1 MFDPMSVAEL
11 KKEVSRLS
19 RAEQLQT
26 MEWLWASLSKKSEEI
41 ESPEWHG
48 EILAA
53 RTAKVDAGEAEFLS
67 VDQLKE
73 RLRR

>member
-1 MFDPMSVAEL
+1 MSVAEL

-26 MEWLWASLSKKSEEI
+26 MEWLWTSLSKKPEEI

-48 EILAA
+48 EFSPRA
-53 RTAKVDAGEAEFLS
+53 RQKLMQARSTF
-67 VDQLKE
+67 
-73 RLRR
+73 